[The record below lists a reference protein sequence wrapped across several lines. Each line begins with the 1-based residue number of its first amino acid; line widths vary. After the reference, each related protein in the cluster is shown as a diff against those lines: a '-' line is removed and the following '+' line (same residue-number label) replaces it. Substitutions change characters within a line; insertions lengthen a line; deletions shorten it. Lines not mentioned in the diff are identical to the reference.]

1 MALPH
6 TRTLGDQQRDP
17 QHAGNHVQRTPNVK
31 RQTRETSA
39 AMSSNAVQGP
49 KVMSRHSTPSTDSS
63 TQRRHRSLHLRSKR
77 HDSAV
82 HDTLNEREMHGT
94 ACGRACA
101 DKAWDSGHGA
111 RAAGQRGWIHAE
123 CAQGEQCTCIRP
135 AILSSVGR
143 APNVRRSGSRG
154 RARRAKAPLV
164 PTRAGGRVVQR
175 CNGRHHATSAS
186 APSKAERRRL
196 GRRVSNDTLR
206 KPTLCE

>member
-82 HDTLNEREMHGT
+82 HDTLNEGRCT
-94 ACGRACA
+94 AR
-101 DKAWDSGHGA
+101 HE
-111 RAAGQRGWIHAE
+111 AE
-123 CAQGEQCTCIRP
+123 R
-135 AILSSVGR
+135 
-143 APNVRRSGSRG
+143 
-154 RARRAKAPLV
+154 V
-164 PTRAGGRVVQR
+164 PTRRGIVVMVLGQQASEVGFTR
-175 CNGRHHATSAS
+175 SAH
-186 APSKAERRRL
+186 
-196 GRRVSNDTLR
+196 RVSNAPAFGR
-206 KPTLCE
+206 RYSRP